1 MGDADRDHGDREE
14 PPEGY
19 LEAGLGGATAWRG
32 GAWVGHGLAS

>member
-14 PPEGY
+14 PPEGH
-19 LEAGLGGATAWRG
+19 LEAGLGGRDGLEG